1 MQKKYRKAVSA
12 VLMVVLLAITI
23 YSHSFYLIFCSGY
36 QVFVF
41 AIRKMI
47 IIISCNDTKVQQ
59 IKYKKIAW
67 LPLLPSIVLTIA
79 SIGLYFIEDSVLV
92 KLYSYII
99 SGIAGAMVITVLHD
113 IIGLWKDKNL
123 SARFIKW
130 IDVLSICTLFAMI
143 VRAMLL
149 THSPKEADELSAMSG
164 GIFGLFAILISIN
177 LILVSLCGYKS
188 TRESIQMIFITTK
201 SKKWAFARMALLKD
215 TFLVIGKTAI
225 SIATFSFFMFV
236 NALYSVGLGTA
247 RLIALRM
254 KGKNKKEQL
263 QCFRLV
269 GIVIFLTSLCYAL
282 YSVRLFMGQ
291 KTLEFPMII
300 ALSIAVYTFLEF
312 GINIRD
318 AIRLRMLHD
327 LESAA
332 LKFISLASTMICFVL
347 TQTAILSFADERDT
361 SAANGLAGILFGGIA
376 GLIGLFMIVKSYRLE
391 RESQEECEDFT

>member
-1 MQKKYRKAVSA
+1 MQKKYRKSVST
-12 VLMVVLLAITI
+12 VLMIVLLAVTI
-23 YSHSFYLIFCSGY
+23 YSHSFYLIICSGC

-41 AIRKMI
+41 AIRKI
-47 IIISCNDTKVQQ
+47 IISISCNDTKVQQ

-67 LPLLPSIVLTIA
+67 LPLLPSIGLTVA
-79 SIGLYFIEDSVLV
+79 SIGLYFIVDNVLV

-99 SGIAGAMVITVLHD
+99 TGFAGAMVISELLD

-130 IDVLSICTLFAMI
+130 IDVLNICTLVAMI
-143 VRAMLL
+143 VRAILI

-164 GIFGLFAILISIN
+164 VIFGFFSILISIN
-177 LILVSLCGYKS
+177 LILVSLFGYKS
-188 TRESIQMIFITTK
+188 TRESIQMIFSITK
-201 SKKWAFARMALLKD
+201 SKKLVFTRIALLKD
-215 TFLVIGKTAI
+215 VFLVIGKTVI

-247 RLIALRM
+247 RLIVLRM

-263 QCFRLV
+263 KCFRLV
-269 GIVIFLTSLCYAL
+269 GIVIFLTSFCYAL
-282 YSVRLFMGQ
+282 YSIRLFMGQ
-291 KTLEFPMII
+291 RTLEYPMII
-300 ALSIAVYTFLEF
+300 ALLIAVYTFLEF

-318 AIRLRMLHD
+318 TIRLRKLHD

-361 SAANGLAGILFGGIA
+361 SVANGLAGILFGGIA

>member
-1 MQKKYRKAVSA
+1 MQKKCRKSVST
-12 VLMVVLLAITI
+12 VLMIVLLAVTI
-23 YSHSFYLIFCSGY
+23 YSHSFYLIICSGC

-41 AIRKMI
+41 AIRKI
-47 IIISCNDTKVQQ
+47 IISISCNDTKVQQ

-67 LPLLPSIVLTIA
+67 LPLLPSIGLTVA
-79 SIGLYFIEDSVLV
+79 SIGLYFIVDNVLV

-99 SGIAGAMVITVLHD
+99 TGFAGAMVISELLD

-130 IDVLSICTLFAMI
+130 IDVLNICTLVAMI
-143 VRAMLL
+143 VRAILI

-164 GIFGLFAILISIN
+164 VIFGFFSILISIN
-177 LILVSLCGYKS
+177 LILVSLFGYKS
-188 TRESIQMIFITTK
+188 TRESIQMIFSITK
-201 SKKWAFARMALLKD
+201 SKKLVFTRIALLKD
-215 TFLVIGKTAI
+215 VFLVIGKTVI

-247 RLIALRM
+247 RLIVLRM
-254 KGKNKKEQL
+254 KGKNKKEKL
-263 QCFRLV
+263 KCFRLV
-269 GIVIFLTSLCYAL
+269 GIVIFLTSFCYAL
-282 YSVRLFMGQ
+282 YSIRLFMGQ
-291 KTLEFPMII
+291 RALEYPMII
-300 ALSIAVYTFLEF
+300 ALLIAVYTFLEF
-312 GINIRD
+312 GINIKD
-318 AIRLRMLHD
+318 TIRLRKLHD

-361 SAANGLAGILFGGIA
+361 SVANGLAGILFGGIA

>member
-1 MQKKYRKAVSA
+1 MQKKCRKSVST
-12 VLMVVLLAITI
+12 VLMIVLLAVTI
-23 YSHSFYLIFCSGY
+23 YSHSFYLIICSGC

-47 IIISCNDTKVQQ
+47 ISISCNDTKVQQ

-67 LPLLPSIVLTIA
+67 LPLLPSIGLTVA
-79 SIGLYFIEDSVLV
+79 SIGLYFIVDNVLV

-99 SGIAGAMVITVLHD
+99 TGIAGAMVISELLD

-130 IDVLSICTLFAMI
+130 IDVLNICTLVAMV
-143 VRAMLL
+143 VRAILI

-164 GIFGLFAILISIN
+164 VIFGLFSILISIN
-177 LILVSLCGYKS
+177 LILVSLFGYKS
-188 TRESIQMIFITTK
+188 TRESIQMIFSITK
-201 SKKWAFARMALLKD
+201 SKKWVFTKIALLKD
-215 TFLVIGKTAI
+215 VFLVIGKTVI

-263 QCFRLV
+263 KCFRLV
-269 GIVIFLTSLCYAL
+269 GIVIFLTSFCYAL
-282 YSVRLFMGQ
+282 YSIRLFMGQ
-291 KTLEFPMII
+291 RTLEYPMII
-300 ALSIAVYTFLEF
+300 ALLIAVYTFLEF
-312 GINIRD
+312 GINIKD
-318 AIRLRMLHD
+318 TIRLRKLHD

-391 RESQEECEDFT
+391 RESQEERENFI